1 MSANPDLQA
10 GLITKHK
17 EGDQEVIT
25 HTGCS
30 KTAVDLVLASHS

>member
-1 MSANPDLQA
+1 MSTNPDLQA

-25 HTGCS
+25 HTQTTQ
-30 KTAVDLVLASHS
+30 KLQ